1 MNVIMDQIDELKQ
14 MQNFPRFYLSNYFDE
29 LKNEID
35 IKYAVEQDEQAKYL
49 EIIKNIELF
58 EQDAYKNS
66 KSFNTFDKE
75 IKLIEDKLNDS
86 NLNEI
91 TQLIDELKYKI
102 EKILF
107 SNKSIFFYDLVYN
120 DYSFLIIINDEYI
133 RKNNCVEYYYMLKLL
148 TKNKLNGWISNN
160 IIERTPNKDSIN
172 VLNIY
177 INKEEDIKYSKNI
190 LFINVIHENTFNG
203 LSNLKKID
211 FSYNQ
216 IKAIHPNLFN
226 GLANLEIINI
236 SYNQIEVIHE
246 NTFNGLTSLKEID
259 FSCNQIKEIHPNT
272 FNELTNL
279 EIINFRRNKIEIIHE
294 NTFNGLSNLNLKE
307 VYLDD
312 KIKGFHPKLF
322 NRLVR

>member
-1 MNVIMDQIDELKQ
+1 MDQIDELKQ

-35 IKYAVEQDEQAKYL
+35 LKYAVEQDEQVKYL
-49 EIIKNIELF
+49 EIIKNIESF
-58 EQDAYKNS
+58 EQEAYKKC

-75 IKLIEDKLNDS
+75 IKSIEDKLNDS

-172 VLNIY
+172 VLNID
-177 INKEEDIKYSKNI
+177 INKEEDIKYGRNI
-190 LFINVIHENTFNG
+190 LFINVI
-203 LSNLKKID
+203 
-211 FSYNQ
+211 
-216 IKAIHPNLFN
+216 
-226 GLANLEIINI
+226 
-236 SYNQIEVIHE
+236 
-246 NTFNGLTSLKEID
+246 
-259 FSCNQIKEIHPNT
+259 
-272 FNELTNL
+272 
-279 EIINFRRNKIEIIHE
+279 
-294 NTFNGLSNLNLKE
+294 
-307 VYLDD
+307 
-312 KIKGFHPKLF
+312 KLQ
-322 NRLVR
+322 LQ